1 MNKKIT
7 VIVPIYN
14 AEKNIEKCV
23 NSILNQTYSNLEVIL
38 INDGSKDK
46 TEEICKNL
54 AKKDNRIKYFYK
66 ENSGVSA
73 TRNLGL
79 DKVTGDFISFI
90 DSDDYIENDMYEIM
104 LNKIDDSEIVIC
116 DYCEVNNDNEFKT
129 DTEIEMKEKV
139 FDNLDDLIL
148 NIDNKKINRYVNPPW
163 NKLIKTDIVKKQNI
177 RFDSRISLGEDL
189 LFNLQCMKV
198 AKKLQIVDKKLYN
211 YSINTE
217 GLGLKKRD
225 VNEYVNNSIKL
236 INELINLS
244 NDTNKIGNIL
254 LNELCNMINRLI
266 NEYEIKYIFKLLRSL
281 QYEKIKKITYKDL
294 TKKNYLIHI
303 LLKRKKYRMI
313 VFLYII
319 KNKIKNNI

>member
-236 INELINLS
+236 INELINLV
-244 NDTNKIGNIL
+244 
-254 LNELCNMINRLI
+254 
-266 NEYEIKYIFKLLRSL
+266 FF
-281 QYEKIKKITYKDL
+281 ITFS
-294 TKKNYLIHI
+294 
-303 LLKRKKYRMI
+303 
-313 VFLYII
+313 FL
-319 KNKIKNNI
+319 